1 MKFRR
6 KTEVGSA
13 PASPSLYLKYKC
25 PEDGLH
31 LKCKRAECWGD
42 RRYRSQLSG
51 WVRVVTDGPPG
62 YLGRTTFF
70 GQDLGQA

>member
-1 MKFRR
+1 VKFRR

-31 LKCKRAECWGD
+31 LKCKRAECWATAG
-42 RRYRSQLSG
+42 RPYRSVVDGHDHEVMWLS
-51 WVRVVTDGPPG
+51 
-62 YLGRTTFF
+62 
-70 GQDLGQA
+70 QDCCISSADAES